1 MIDWDRV
8 RDLQTE
14 IGEADFAEVALL
26 FLEEA
31 DDVIARLSCNHGA
44 TILEQDL
51 HFLKGA
57 ALNLGFSQLA
67 NLCHEGERRAAEGL
81 TDVDLACVSAAYHV
95 SRQSFLSVCGPLS

>member
-31 DDVIARLSCNHGA
+31 DDVIARLSRDRGA
-44 TILEQDL
+44 ATLEQDL

-67 NLCHEGERRAAEGL
+67 SLCREGERRAADGL
-81 TDVDLACVSAAYHV
+81 TDVDLASVSGAYHV